1 MTKKKI
7 LMIVVPIVAVV
18 LIGIIFAILFFAT
31 DIFKSDEE
39 QFWTYM
45 AQNKDITKVLENDKL
60 AFQTDYK
67 SRNSYNSTGNF
78 SFSLTQGSD
87 SSKTFNVATTAR
99 HDITNGRTY
108 ADATLKNG
116 DINLFNV
123 SFIKCADQTNG
134 DIYAIKSSDVLDTYV
149 GFRNAGLKQ
158 LAAKYNISTDVV
170 PDTIV
175 MDDYSNVF
183 ELTDEQKQH
192 IYETYIPIIQN
203 SISKD
208 NYAKT
213 NQDVQIDGETY
224 NANVYAVQFTGDQ
237 LKQIII
243 DCLNALKSDTETMVM
258 LSNKAS
264 TLNMGVEYTDMTNLT
279 MKINNIIETIN
290 SADFSNNTTTIYV
303 YENYDETIRTV
314 VDIENLVKITYD
326 RLSGK
331 QILTIDYTQGAIEK
345 ITSSTNQNNMQTSNE
360 LENNV
365 DGNMTTVDETSEI
378 TTNESNRVSENL
390 VSEENTT
397 EDQTEENIADEE
409 NQILDDAT
417 NTETSNVI
425 DLNATTTT
433 EDESSQ
439 EVSRL
444 VITKITNEQN
454 TSNNI
459 TFIPNINSEYTNNI
473 SLTYDMSAV
482 TNNTMNNAYNI
493 TLTTNNQTT
502 SSTTTIDFTTNTVA
516 TSQVEPIQELN
527 DSNTVI
533 ANNYDANQFTT
544 FITQWMEAFK
554 QVLDEKMATIG
565 IEGNEAIVVQQEDGQ
580 QTEQNGVDTTDQ

>member
-1 MTKKKI
+1 M
-7 LMIVVPIVAVV
+7 AVV

-87 SSKTFNVATTAR
+87 SSKTFNVATTTR

-192 IYETYIPIIQN
+192 IYETYLPIIQN
-203 SISKD
+203 SLSKD
-208 NYAKT
+208 SYTKT

-314 VDIENLVKITYD
+314 VDIDNLVQITYD

-331 QILTIDYTQGAIEK
+331 QILTIDYTQGGIEK
-345 ITSSTNQNNMQTSNE
+345 ITSSTNQNNIQALDE
-360 LENNV
+360 LENNI
-365 DGNMTTVDETSEI
+365 DGNMTTADVTSEI
-378 TTNESNRVSENL
+378 ATNESNIVSENL
-390 VSEENTT
+390 VSEESTT
-397 EDQTEENIADEE
+397 DDEAEAEE

-417 NTETSNVI
+417 NTEDSNVI
-425 DLNATTTT
+425 DLNTTTT
-433 EDESSQ
+433 SEDESSQ
-439 EVSRL
+439 EVLRL

-565 IEGNEAIVVQQEDGQ
+565 IEGDEAIVAQQEDEQ
-580 QTEQNGVDTTDQ
+580 QAEQSGVDTTDQ

>member
-18 LIGIIFAILFFAT
+18 LIGIIFAILFLAT
-31 DIFKSDEE
+31 DIFKSDKE

-203 SISKD
+203 STSKD

-378 TTNESNRVSENL
+378 TTNESNIVSENL

-544 FITQWMEAFK
+544 FITQWVEAFK

-580 QTEQNGVDTTDQ
+580 QTEQNGVNTTDQ

>member
-87 SSKTFNVATTAR
+87 SSKTFNVATTTR

-192 IYETYIPIIQN
+192 IYETYLPIIQN
-203 SISKD
+203 SLSKD
-208 NYAKT
+208 SYTKT

-314 VDIENLVKITYD
+314 VDIDNLVQITYD

-331 QILTIDYTQGAIEK
+331 QILTIDYTQGGIEK
-345 ITSSTNQNNMQTSNE
+345 ITSSTNQNNIQALDE
-360 LENNV
+360 LENNI
-365 DGNMTTVDETSEI
+365 DGNMTTADVTSEI
-378 TTNESNRVSENL
+378 ATNESNIVSENL
-390 VSEENTT
+390 VSEESTT
-397 EDQTEENIADEE
+397 DDEAEAEE

-417 NTETSNVI
+417 NTEDSNVI
-425 DLNATTTT
+425 DLNTTTT
-433 EDESSQ
+433 SEDESSQ
-439 EVSRL
+439 EVLRL

-565 IEGNEAIVVQQEDGQ
+565 IEGDEAIVAQQEDEQ
-580 QTEQNGVDTTDQ
+580 QAEQSGVDTTDQ